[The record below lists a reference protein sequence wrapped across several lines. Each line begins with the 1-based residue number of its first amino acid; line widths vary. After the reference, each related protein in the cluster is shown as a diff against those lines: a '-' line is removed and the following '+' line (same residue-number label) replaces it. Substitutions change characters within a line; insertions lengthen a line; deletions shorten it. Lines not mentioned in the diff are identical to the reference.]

1 MTVPYLARL
10 LCLSLA
16 CYFLVHTAL
25 AAMVWATAG
34 RAIRVAERLRPRD
47 GARLLLALRLL
58 PATLACVAVAG
69 LCVPSFLWL
78 EPSETAEEAG
88 GACLVAALLGA
99 AVWIAA
105 LGRASKAVAQS
116 WRYTQICGQVAR
128 LDTVAD
134 GSLAWVVEAEV
145 PVLALTGVFRPR
157 VVISRGLMEALDAEQ
172 LSAALRH
179 EDAHRRSRDNLKR
192 LALLL
197 APEILPGCRAF
208 ATLERAWARVTE
220 WAADEGAAGD
230 ARQRL
235 ALAEAL
241 VNVVR
246 LGCAGMPAG
255 PLATTLLENPLDL
268 EARVGRLLETPSSGD
283 PGGRYWAAAAGCLAG
298 GALAALLL
306 QPGTLYSVHWLLE
319 GLMR

>member
-25 AAMVWATAG
+25 AAVVWAGAG
-34 RAIRVAERLRPRD
+34 RATRVAERLRPRD

-58 PATLACVAVAG
+58 PAALACVAVAG

-88 GACLVAALLGA
+88 GACLVAAILGA
-99 AVWIAA
+99 AVWITA
-105 LGRASKAVAQS
+105 LGRASRAVAQS
-116 WRYTQICGQVAR
+116 RRYTRICRQVAR
-128 LDTVAD
+128 LHTVPGRSAT
-134 GSLAWVVEAEV
+134 WVVEAEV
-145 PVLALTGVFRPR
+145 PVLALTGVFRQR
-157 VVISRGLMEALDAEQ
+157 VVISQGLLEALDAEQ

-197 APEILPGCRAF
+197 APEILPGCHAF
-208 ATLERAWARVTE
+208 VALERAWARVTE

-241 VNVVR
+241 VRVVR

-268 EARVGRLLETPSSGD
+268 EARVGRLLEAPTGAH
-283 PGGRYWAAAAGCLAG
+283 PGGRYWGAAVGLAG